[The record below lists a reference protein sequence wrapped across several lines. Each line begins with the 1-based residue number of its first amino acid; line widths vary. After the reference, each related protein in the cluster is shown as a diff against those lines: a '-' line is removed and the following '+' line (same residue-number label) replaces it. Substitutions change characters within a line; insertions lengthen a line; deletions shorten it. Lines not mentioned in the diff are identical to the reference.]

1 MKKILLVLVFLA
13 ALTAIVGILTGIFF
27 PERLSASN
35 RRIKGSGT
43 IVTRTIPAPDFE
55 KISASRAVKV
65 EGAELLTLQA
75 PIRIEADDN
84 LMDHIVAEA
93 SGDEL
98 QISIDPK
105 INSVSDIHVTVTVPD
120 NGKIRALEASSASE
134 ITCATALGAADI
146 SLEASSAANIN
157 AAVKAGICSIEAT
170 SASKIKAAVEAGE
183 CRINASSAAKIK
195 LSGRADA
202 ARAELSSASK
212 LAAAELVVKQWKI
225 DTSSAASA
233 RIHCTERLNAEASSG
248 SSIHYEGDCSTDITK
263 SSGGSVSR

>member
-1 MKKILLVLVFLA
+1 MKKVLLVLVSLA
-13 ALTAIVGILTGIFF
+13 AIAAIAGVLTGIFF
-27 PERLSASN
+27 PESLSASN

-65 EGAELLTLQA
+65 IITDEIEDR
-75 PIRIEADDN
+75 IRIEADDN

-98 QISIDPK
+98 RISIDPK

-120 NGKIRALEASSASE
+120 NGKIRALKASSASE

-157 AAVKAGICSIEAT
+157 AAVKAGVCSLEAT
-170 SASKIKAAVEAGE
+170 
-183 CRINASSAAKIK
+183 SAAKIK

-233 RIHCTERLNAEASSG
+233 RIHCTEQLDAEASSG

>member
-1 MKKILLVLVFLA
+1 MKKVLLGLVSLA
-13 ALTAIVGILTGIFF
+13 ALAAIAGVLTGIFF
-27 PERLSASN
+27 PESLSASN

-43 IVTRTIPAPDFE
+43 IVTRTIPAPNFE

-65 EGAELLTLQA
+65 IITDEIEDR
-75 PIRIEADDN
+75 IRIEADDN

-98 QISIDPK
+98 RISIDPK

-157 AAVKAGICSIEAT
+157 AAVKAGVCSLEAT
-170 SASKIKAAVEAGE
+170 
-183 CRINASSAAKIK
+183 SAAKIK

-233 RIHCTERLNAEASSG
+233 RIHCTEQLDAEASSG

>member
-1 MKKILLVLVFLA
+1 MKKVLLVLVSLA
-13 ALTAIVGILTGIFF
+13 ALAAIAGVLTGIFF
-27 PERLSASN
+27 PESLSTSN

-65 EGAELLTLQA
+65 IITDEIEDR
-75 PIRIEADDN
+75 IRIEADDN

-98 QISIDPK
+98 RISIDPK

-120 NGKIRALEASSASE
+120 NGRIRALEASSASE

-157 AAVKAGICSIEAT
+157 AAVKAGVCSLEAT
-170 SASKIKAAVEAGE
+170 SAAKIKAAVEAGE

-195 LSGRADA
+195 LSGRADT

-233 RIHCTERLNAEASSG
+233 RIHCTEQLDAEASSG

>member
-1 MKKILLVLVFLA
+1 MKKVLLGLVSLA
-13 ALTAIVGILTGIFF
+13 ALAAIAGVLTGIFF
-27 PERLSASN
+27 PESLSASN

-43 IVTRTIPAPDFE
+43 IVTRTIPAPNFE

-65 EGAELLTLQA
+65 IITDEIEDR
-75 PIRIEADDN
+75 IRIEADDN

-98 QISIDPK
+98 RISIDPK

-157 AAVKAGICSIEAT
+157 AAVKAGVCSLEAT
-170 SASKIKAAVEAGE
+170 SASKIKV
-183 CRINASSAAKIK
+183 
-195 LSGRADA
+195 SGRADA

-233 RIHCTERLNAEASSG
+233 RIHCTEQLDAEASSG

-263 SSGGSVSR
+263 SSSGCVSH

>member
-1 MKKILLVLVFLA
+1 MKKVLLVLVSLA
-13 ALTAIVGILTGIFF
+13 AIAAIAGVLTGIFF
-27 PERLSASN
+27 PESLSASN

-65 EGAELLTLQA
+65 IITDEIEDR
-75 PIRIEADDN
+75 IRIEADDN

-98 QISIDPK
+98 RISIDPK
-105 INSVSDIHVTVTVPD
+105 INSVSDIHVTVPD

-157 AAVKAGICSIEAT
+157 AAVKAGVCSLEAT
-170 SASKIKAAVEAGE
+170 SAAKIKAAVEAGE

-195 LSGRADA
+195 LSGRADT

-233 RIHCTERLNAEASSG
+233 RIHCTEQLDAEASSG

>member
-1 MKKILLVLVFLA
+1 MKKVLLVLVSLA
-13 ALTAIVGILTGIFF
+13 AIAAIAGVLTGIFF
-27 PERLSASN
+27 PECLSASN

-65 EGAELLTLQA
+65 IITDEIEDR
-75 PIRIEADDN
+75 IRIEADDN

-98 QISIDPK
+98 RISIDPK

-120 NGKIRALEASSASE
+120 NGRIRALEASS
-134 ITCATALGAADI
+134 TALGAADI

-157 AAVKAGICSIEAT
+157 AAVKAGVCSLEAT

-233 RIHCTERLNAEASSG
+233 RIHCTEQLDAEASSG

-263 SSGGSVSR
+263 SSGGSVSH

>member
-1 MKKILLVLVFLA
+1 MKKALLVLVSLA
-13 ALTAIVGILTGIFF
+13 AIAAIAGVLTGIFF
-27 PERLSASN
+27 PESLSASN

-65 EGAELLTLQA
+65 IITDEIEDR
-75 PIRIEADDN
+75 IRIEADDN

-98 QISIDPK
+98 RISIDPK

-134 ITCATALGAADI
+134 ITCATALGATDI
-146 SLEASSAANIN
+146 SLE
-157 AAVKAGICSIEAT
+157 
-170 SASKIKAAVEAGE
+170 
-183 CRINASSAAKIK
+183 ASSAAKIK

-233 RIHCTERLNAEASSG
+233 RIHCSEQLDAEASSG

>member
-1 MKKILLVLVFLA
+1 MKKVLLVLVSLA
-13 ALTAIVGILTGIFF
+13 ALAAIAGVLTGIFF
-27 PERLSASN
+27 PESLSASN

-65 EGAELLTLQA
+65 IITDEIEDR
-75 PIRIEADDN
+75 IRIEADDN

-98 QISIDPK
+98 RISIDPK

-120 NGKIRALEASSASE
+120 NGRIRALEASSASE

-157 AAVKAGICSIEAT
+157 AAVK
-170 SASKIKAAVEAGE
+170 
-183 CRINASSAAKIK
+183 
-195 LSGRADA
+195 LS
-202 ARAELSSASK
+202 L
-212 LAAAELVVKQWKI
+212 
-225 DTSSAASA
+225 
-233 RIHCTERLNAEASSG
+233 IHISEPTRP
-248 SSIHYEGDCSTDITK
+248 Y
-263 SSGGSVSR
+263 

>member
-1 MKKILLVLVFLA
+1 MVLVSLA
-13 ALTAIVGILTGIFF
+13 AIAAIAGVLTGIFF
-27 PERLSASN
+27 PESLSASN

-65 EGAELLTLQA
+65 IITDEIEDR
-75 PIRIEADDN
+75 IRIEADDN

-93 SGDEL
+93 CGRRATDQHRPEDQL
-98 QISIDPK
+98 RIGHPR
-105 INSVSDIHVTVTVPD
+105 HRHGPD

-157 AAVKAGICSIEAT
+157 AAVKAGVCSLEAT

-233 RIHCTERLNAEASSG
+233 RIHCTEQLDAEASSG

>member
-1 MKKILLVLVFLA
+1 MKKALLVLVSLA
-13 ALTAIVGILTGIFF
+13 AIAAIAGVLTGIFF
-27 PERLSASN
+27 PESLSASN

-65 EGAELLTLQA
+65 IITDEIEDR
-75 PIRIEADDN
+75 IRIEADDN

-98 QISIDPK
+98 RISIGPK

-134 ITCATALGAADI
+134 ITCATALGATDI

-157 AAVKAGICSIEAT
+157 AAVKAGVCSLEAT
-170 SASKIKAAVEAGE
+170 SAS
-183 CRINASSAAKIK
+183 KIK

-233 RIHCTERLNAEASSG
+233 RIHCSEQLDAEASSG

>member
-1 MKKILLVLVFLA
+1 MKKALLVLVSLA
-13 ALTAIVGILTGIFF
+13 AIAAIAGVLTGIFF
-27 PERLSASN
+27 PESLSASN
-35 RRIKGSGT
+35 RRIKGSDT

-65 EGAELLTLQA
+65 IITDEIEDR
-75 PIRIEADDN
+75 IRIEADDN

-98 QISIDPK
+98 RISIDPK

-134 ITCATALGAADI
+134 ITCATALGAGVC
-146 SLEASSAANIN
+146 SL
-157 AAVKAGICSIEAT
+157 EAT

-183 CRINASSAAKIK
+183 CRIIASSAAKIK

-233 RIHCTERLNAEASSG
+233 RIHCSEQLDAEASSG

>member
-1 MKKILLVLVFLA
+1 MKKVLLVLVSLA
-13 ALTAIVGILTGIFF
+13 ALAAIAGVLTGIFF
-27 PERLSASN
+27 PESLSASN

-65 EGAELLTLQA
+65 IITDEIEDR
-75 PIRIEADDN
+75 IRIEADDN

-98 QISIDPK
+98 RISIDPK

-120 NGKIRALEASSASE
+120 NGRIRALEASSASE

-157 AAVKAGICSIEAT
+157 AAVKAGVCSLEAT
-170 SASKIKAAVEAGE
+170 SA
-183 CRINASSAAKIK
+183 AKI
-195 LSGRADA
+195 LS
-202 ARAELSSASK
+202 L
-212 LAAAELVVKQWKI
+212 
-225 DTSSAASA
+225 
-233 RIHCTERLNAEASSG
+233 IHISEPTRP
-248 SSIHYEGDCSTDITK
+248 
-263 SSGGSVSR
+263 

>member
-1 MKKILLVLVFLA
+1 MKKVLLVLVSLA
-13 ALTAIVGILTGIFF
+13 AIAAIAGVLTGIFF
-27 PERLSASN
+27 PESLSASN

-65 EGAELLTLQA
+65 IITDEIEDR
-75 PIRIEADDN
+75 IRIEADDT

-93 SGDEL
+93 SGDDVVH
-98 QISIDPK
+98 QVVVGPK

-120 NGKIRALEASSASE
+120 NGRIRALEASSASE

-157 AAVKAGICSIEAT
+157 AAVKAGVCSLEAT
-170 SASKIKAAVEAGE
+170 SAAKIKAAVEAGE

-195 LSGRADA
+195 LSGRADT

-233 RIHCTERLNAEASSG
+233 RIHCTEQLDAEASSG

>member
-1 MKKILLVLVFLA
+1 MKKVLLVLVSLA
-13 ALTAIVGILTGIFF
+13 ALAAIAGVLTGIFF
-27 PERLSASN
+27 PESLSASN

-65 EGAELLTLQA
+65 IITDEIEDR
-75 PIRIEADDN
+75 IRIEADDN

-98 QISIDPK
+98 RISIDPK

-120 NGKIRALEASSASE
+120 NGRIRALEASSASE
-134 ITCATALGAADI
+134 ITCATALGAA
-146 SLEASSAANIN
+146 NIN
-157 AAVKAGICSIEAT
+157 AAVKAGVCSLEAT
-170 SASKIKAAVEAGE
+170 SAAKIKAAIEAGE

-195 LSGRADA
+195 LSGRADT

-233 RIHCTERLNAEASSG
+233 RIHCTEQLDAEASSG

>member
-1 MKKILLVLVFLA
+1 MKKALLVLVSLA
-13 ALTAIVGILTGIFF
+13 AIAAIAGVLTGIFF
-27 PERLSASN
+27 PESLSASN

-65 EGAELLTLQA
+65 IITDEIEDR
-75 PIRIEADDN
+75 IRIEADDN

-98 QISIDPK
+98 RISIDPK

-134 ITCATALGAADI
+134 ITCATALGATDI

-157 AAVKAGICSIEAT
+157 AAVKAGVCSLEAT

-183 CRINASSAAKIK
+183 CRINASIK

-233 RIHCTERLNAEASSG
+233 RIHCSEQLDAEASSG

>member
-1 MKKILLVLVFLA
+1 MKKVLLVLVSLA
-13 ALTAIVGILTGIFF
+13 AIAAIAGVLTGIFF
-27 PERLSASN
+27 PESLSASN

-65 EGAELLTLQA
+65 IITDEIEDR
-75 PIRIEADDN
+75 IRIEADDN

-98 QISIDPK
+98 RISIDPK

-157 AAVKAGICSIEAT
+157 AAVKAGVCSLEAT
-170 SASKIKAAVEAGE
+170 
-183 CRINASSAAKIK
+183 SAAKIK
-195 LSGRADA
+195 LSGRADT

-233 RIHCTERLNAEASSG
+233 RIHCTEQLDAEASSG